1 MRGGRREETRDVDT
15 YPGNERKF
23 KGKVEMRWDLEAR
36 GGKRKRVGKVSFNVR
51 VTGKY
56 ICFVRSD
63 EEESENEKWG
73 RQREGGI
80 EGGVIKPV
88 EG

>member
-1 MRGGRREETRDVDT
+1 MG
-15 YPGNERKF
+15 
-23 KGKVEMRWDLEAR
+23 
-36 GGKRKRVGKVSFNVR
+36 
-51 VTGKY
+51 
-56 ICFVRSD
+56 SD

-88 EG
+88 RDRDIYHPGNTRKHRLMKWMLGEV

>member
-1 MRGGRREETRDVDT
+1 M
-15 YPGNERKF
+15 
-23 KGKVEMRWDLEAR
+23 
-36 GGKRKRVGKVSFNVR
+36 R

-56 ICFVRSD
+56 ICSVGSD

-88 EG
+88 RDRDIYHPGNTRKHRLMKWMLGEV